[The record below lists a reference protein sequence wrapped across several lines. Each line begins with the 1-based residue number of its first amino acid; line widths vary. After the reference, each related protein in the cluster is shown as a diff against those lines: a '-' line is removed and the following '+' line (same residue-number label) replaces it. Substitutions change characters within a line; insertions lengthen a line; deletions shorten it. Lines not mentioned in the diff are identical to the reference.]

1 MAGPSSERR
10 VVPGLLDRLLDDE
23 PETTS
28 EPPWREGQVVR
39 ELKRSLRRDLE
50 DLLNTRRPLADLPEG
65 LVELPASLVNYGL
78 PDLQSLEI
86 RETHDIQRLCRLIE
100 DCIRRF
106 EPRLR
111 NVTVTAQVEPGR
123 ERPLDR
129 RLRFA
134 IEAMLVADPLREAIQ
149 IRSAVDAATN
159 AILVESAG

>member
-23 PETTS
+23 PETTT
-28 EPPWREGQVVR
+28 EAPWREGQVVR

-50 DLLNTRRPLADLPEG
+50 DLLNARRPLADLPEG
-65 LVELPASLVNYGL
+65 LAELPASLVNYGL

-111 NVTVTAQVEPGR
+111 NVTVRALVEPGQ
-123 ERPLDR
+123 ERPIDR

-134 IEAMLVADPLREAIQ
+134 IEALLVADPLREAIQ
-149 IRSAVDAATN
+149 IRSAVDAGTN

>member
-10 VVPGLLDRLLDDE
+10 VVPGLLDRLLDDD
-23 PETTS
+23 PQATV
-28 EPPWREGQVVR
+28 EPPWREGQVIR

-50 DLLNTRRPLADLPEG
+50 DLLNARRPLDALPEG
-65 LVELPASLVNYGL
+65 LAELPASLANYGL
-78 PDLQSLEI
+78 PDLQSLEV

-106 EPRLR
+106 ETRLK
-111 NVTVTAQVEPGR
+111 NISVTPLIEPGQ

-134 IEAMLVADPLREAIQ
+134 IDAVLVAEPLREAVRL
-149 IRSAVDAATN
+149 RSAVDAGSN
-159 AILVESAG
+159 AIIVEASG